1 MDIKSRNTSVRRL
14 ALAGAVAACLA
25 GVTAHAAD
33 NPTKEGYVLSSN
45 GSVVLS
51 GSGECVHTSSWKPS
65 MAIPGCDGYV
75 EKAEPAAAGPAPEPE
90 PIQMA
95 AVTPPKQP
103 TLENVTLNVE
113 TLFAFDE
120 ATLRPEAREKLDQI
134 ADRLGSYPVVTDVQ
148 ISGYTDRIG
157 AEEYNKS
164 LSERRAQAVAD
175 YLSERASA
183 AGGASNM
190 QVRGEGEANP
200 VVTCENTGSAE
211 KLIECLQPNRRVEV
225 NISAREYQNQ

>member
-1 MDIKSRNTSVRRL
+1 MDIKKARKTTFRQL
-14 ALAGAVAACLA
+14 ALVGAVAAGLA
-25 GVTAHAAD
+25 GATAHAAD
-33 NPTKEGYVLSSN
+33 NPSKQGYVTSAN

-51 GSGECVHTSSWKPS
+51 NFGECVHTSSWKPS

-75 EKAEPAAAGPAPEPE
+75 EKAEPAAAGPEPE

-134 ADRLGSYPVVTDVQ
+134 ANRLGNYPVVTDVQ
-148 ISGYTDRIG
+148 VVGYADRIG
-157 AEEYNKS
+157 SEQYNQS
-164 LSERRAQAVAD
+164 LSQRRAQAVAD
-175 YLSERASA
+175 YLNERARA
-183 AGGASNM
+183 AGGNSNM
-190 QVRGEGEANP
+190 QVRGEGENNP
-200 VVTCENTGSAE
+200 VVTCENTGSRE
-211 KLIECLQPNRRVEV
+211 KLIQCLQPNRRVEV
-225 NISAREYQNQ
+225 NISAREYQSQ

>member
-1 MDIKSRNTSVRRL
+1 MDIKISRNMSARKL
-14 ALAGAVAACLA
+14 ALAGAVVACLA
-25 GVTAHAAD
+25 GVSANAAD

-45 GSVVLS
+45 GSVVQS
-51 GSGECVHTSSWKPS
+51 NFGECVHTTSWKPS

-134 ADRLGSYPVVTDVQ
+134 AERLGNYPVVTDVQ
-148 ISGYTDRIG
+148 VLGYADRIG
-157 AEEYNKS
+157 TEQYNKD
-164 LSERRAQAVAD
+164 LSQRRAQAVAD
-175 YLSERASA
+175 YLSSRAK
-183 AGGASNM
+183 AGGGNM
-190 QVRGEGEANP
+190 QVRGEGESNP
-200 VVTCENTGSAE
+200 VVTCENTGSRD
-211 KLIECLQPNRRVEV
+211 KLIQCLQPNRRVEV
-225 NISAREYQNQ
+225 NISAREYQSQ